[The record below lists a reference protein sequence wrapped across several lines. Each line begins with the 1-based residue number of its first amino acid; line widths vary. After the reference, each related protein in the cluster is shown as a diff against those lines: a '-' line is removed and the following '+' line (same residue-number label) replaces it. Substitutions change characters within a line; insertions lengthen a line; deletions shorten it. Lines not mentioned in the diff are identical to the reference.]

1 MSFWKKL
8 FGAKESEKTGGSHKN
23 PTQPRAASHQPPASV
38 PPTPA
43 TRPERELAPGRA
55 AIASDRTTLER
66 PLPSL
71 EKSMVDLLGRNL
83 LGQEKYD
90 RLRKGTGAFPVKAE
104 EVSSLGREILLFA
117 TPAER
122 TYMSSRKA
130 ADVLLARIGLDRMTE
145 FLFEGAFKPTIEQ
158 QFAEELKYAGL
169 PGDVFSRNEILQL
182 VKGLEWFLENSS
194 RLPFKMGMSGTP
206 ILASYSGE
214 LITAGDG
221 IRARTRMFLA
231 ALEAGGKP
239 ITLEDY
245 VGYLADVWYGVPYQP
260 SPLSYPGTPSN
271 PATPPTQPQ
280 QIAPPKRSV
289 TARTQAAPFYDAI
302 IQGDLEKAKQLLQGD
317 PDLVFSQDKIGRTLL
332 HHVKRKDAAELL
344 LANKVDVNARD
355 DDGRTP
361 LLSAAVAGYREVVE
375 VLLANHAEIDAK
387 DKKGRSALQ
396 VAAYWGQQDVAKLLL
411 GSKAEFGIHDV
422 AACGEI
428 GKVNALLAENP
439 GLASKVDSDGN
450 TPLHGAARNDHKDVV
465 KVLLAHGAEVNAKDN
480 EGATP
485 LHLAAG
491 RGNKDVAELLLA
503 NKAEVNAKR
512 RGDATPLHNAAS
524 GGHKDVMRLL
534 LAHEADVNATTWGG
548 DTPLHYAAL
557 GSGVHIWGRGDSKAV
572 VELLL
577 ATKADVNAT
586 NTDGKTPMGRA
597 TEKEIKELLR
607 RRGGHE

>member
-1 MSFWKKL
+1 MSFWKKV

-55 AIASDRTTLER
+55 AIASEQPTFEHR
-66 PLPSL
+66 LPSL

-83 LGQEKYD
+83 LGQENYD

-145 FLFEGAFKPTIEQ
+145 FLFEGALKPTIAQ
-158 QFAEELKYAGL
+158 QFAEELKYGAL
-169 PGDVFSRNEILQL
+169 PGDVFSRNEIFQL
-182 VKGLEWFLENSS
+182 VKGLEWFLKNSS
-194 RLPFKMGMSGTP
+194 RLPFQMGMSGTP
-206 ILASYSGE
+206 ILAPYSGE

-221 IRARTRMFLA
+221 LRARTRMFLS

-245 VGYLADVWYGVPYQP
+245 VGYLADKWYGVPYQP
-260 SPLSYPGTPSN
+260 AAISHTELPADW
-271 PATPPTQPQ
+271 ATPPAQ
-280 QIAPPKRSV
+280 QIVPPKRSV
-289 TARTQAAPFYDAI
+289 TARAQAAPFYDAI
-302 IQGDLEKAKQLLQGD
+302 MKGDLGTAKRLLGGD
-317 PDLVFSQDKIGRTLL
+317 PDLVFSVDRIGRTLL

-344 LANKVDVNARD
+344 LAGKADVNARD

-361 LLSAAVAGYREVVE
+361 LLSAAAAGYREVVE
-375 VLLANHAEIDAK
+375 SLLANHAEIDAK
-387 DKKGRSALQ
+387 DKKGRSPLR

-439 GLASKVDSDGN
+439 GLASKVDSDGK

-465 KVLLAHGAEVNAKDN
+465 KALLAHGAGVNAKDSD
-480 EGATP
+480 GATP
-485 LHLAAG
+485 LHLAAD
-491 RGNKDVAELLLA
+491 RGNKDAAELLLA
-503 NKAEVNAKR
+503 NKAEVNA
-512 RGDATPLHNAAS
+512 RGNYDQTPLHEAAS
-524 GGHKDVMRLL
+524 SGHKDVMRLL
-534 LAHEADVNATTWGG
+534 LAHKADVNARTSGG

-557 GSGVHIWGRGDSKAV
+557 GSGVRIWGRGDSKAV

-586 NTDGKTPMGRA
+586 NTDGMTPMGRA